1 MERIQS
7 ILSVVLPFWIGI
19 LLIYTFEMN
28 PLIGFFISFV
38 LWRLMTLGGKQKL
51 NKKKLLLIGLLIS
64 VSGNYKAE
72 EFILN
77 ALVGMTAFQ
86 VINFFTKSEEEGR
99 RNWLPIM
106 YVSLAVFY
114 TLRMTLVFDVLEIL
128 IPMHEFYTAIAEN
141 LRGNPVVEL
150 VIIVNLV
157 VVNAIIFFKR
167 LQNDSALIMGLFSGL
182 CGLEDTTAIILMS
195 MFGKMAL
202 RLGKGVEIAREYKK
216 SVQ

>member
-1 MERIQS
+1 M
-7 ILSVVLPFWIGI
+7 
-19 LLIYTFEMN
+19 
-28 PLIGFFISFV
+28 
-38 LWRLMTLGGKQKL
+38 
-51 NKKKLLLIGLLIS
+51 
-64 VSGNYKAE
+64 
-72 EFILN
+72 
-77 ALVGMTAFQ
+77 
-86 VINFFTKSEEEGR
+86 
-99 RNWLPIM
+99 PIM